1 MWRRILAVLV
11 ARNREFYRDR
21 AGLGWNIFMPILMV
35 LAFAVIF
42 SGDPEAPFKVGVV
55 TVDGTLPPATTG
67 FLALDHI
74 QFVPVTDL
82 EGAITQVDRH
92 QLDLLLDP
100 RPQPLNLSL
109 QPPLPNPLPPG
120 RSEQEHRLLEPSNS
134 TYAAGG
140 TEPQPIAYWINLES
154 PRGYLAERL
163 LLGTEAGVGGPAPG
177 QAAGPER
184 RTRSGAALR
193 YADWVLPGILAMN
206 VMFSSLWGVGW
217 VIVRYRKNGVLR
229 RLKATPL
236 TPFEF
241 LTAQVLS
248 RLLVVMAASL
258 LVYVGVDL
266 LLDFPMRGS
275 YAALVLIYAA
285 GALCLISLGLI
296 VASRWR
302 TEELANGVLN
312 LISWPLL
319 LLSGVWYSMEGTS
332 GIARFL
338 SQLSPLTHLV
348 DAARR
353 VMIDG
358 AQVVDVL
365 PQVALLAVL
374 ALVFIGIAAWLF
386 RWE

>member
-55 TVDGTLPPATTG
+55 TGDGALPPTTTG

-82 EGAITQVDRH
+82 EGAIIQVDRH

-100 RPQPLNLSL
+100 RA
-109 QPPLPNPLPPG
+109 QPP
-120 RSEQEHRLLEPSNS
+120 
-134 TYAAGG
+134 
-140 TEPQPIAYWINLES
+140 AYWVNLES

-163 LLGTEAGVGGPAPG
+163 LLGADAGVGGPAPG
-177 QAAGPER
+177 EAVGPER

-258 LVYVGVDL
+258 LIYVGVDL

-365 PQVALLAVL
+365 PQVALLAAL

>member
-55 TVDGTLPPATTG
+55 TVDGALPSATTG

-100 RPQPLNLSL
+100 RPQPLNLSVH
-109 QPPLPNPLPPG
+109 PPLPDPPQPGG
-120 RSEQEHRLLEPSNS
+120 REQEHRLLELSNS
-134 TYAAGG
+134 TDSAGG
-140 TEPQPIAYWINLES
+140 TERPPLAYWVNLES

-163 LLGTEAGVGGPAPG
+163 LLGAEAGAAGPAG
-177 QAAGPER
+177 SRGTEPER

-248 RLLVVMAASL
+248 RLLVVMAASFF
-258 LVYVGVDL
+258 VYVGVDL

-358 AQVVDVL
+358 AQLVDIL
-365 PQVALLAVL
+365 PQVALLAAL